1 MYQSSAIGTVG
12 GASTSV
18 SLVPVPTRTDH
29 VVPEWCL
36 ACQITDHKRQIQA
49 PPQMG
54 DSESERHACGAP
66 IHPSLHTRA
75 HRGPHHLSS
84 TRRPGTSPNTLPAM
98 ATDFDFESSDI
109 LGGALPVG
117 RGRVAQNSGFSSFFK
132 ICALGA
138 STLVLL
144 LAFRHGRTFFLR
156 WKERHY
162 KLYALFHSYPIPS
175 LTQIVICKG
184 LCADDTESR
193 TMISDPS
200 MSLMLPLDSPRRIR
214 GKYRIDCEM
223 CRQSTN

>member
-1 MYQSSAIGTVG
+1 MPVSQSSASR
-12 GASTSV
+12 ASHHDLKGNKV
-18 SLVPVPTRTDH
+18 ELKLRP
-29 VVPEWCL
+29 
-36 ACQITDHKRQIQA
+36 KR
-49 PPQMG
+49 
-54 DSESERHACGAP
+54 ERNACGVP
-66 IHPSLHTRA
+66 SPFHPSRHTRV
-75 HRGPHHLSS
+75 HRGPHQLSS

-162 KLYALFHSYPIPS
+162 KLYALFHSYLTS
-175 LTQIVICKG
+175 GLTQMVICKD
-184 LCADDTESR
+184 LCVDDTESR

-200 MSLMLPLDSPRRIR
+200 MSLMLPLDSHRRIR

>member
-1 MYQSSAIGTVG
+1 MGCASQVPVPG
-12 GASTSV
+12 GASANASAV
-18 SLVPVPTRTDH
+18 RAS
-29 VVPEWCL
+29 
-36 ACQITDHKRQIQA
+36 QITILRGTKSNSSSALNGRV
-49 PPQMG
+49 
-54 DSESERHACGAP
+54 SEWERHACGAF
-66 IHPSLHTRA
+66 IHHATRVSIA
-75 HRGPHHLSS
+75 VRINSPPLAGLA
-84 TRRPGTSPNTLPAM
+84 PNTLPAM

-162 KLYALFHSYPIPS
+162 KLYALFHSYLTS
-175 LTQIVICKG
+175 GLTQIVICKG
-184 LCADDTESR
+184 LCVDDTESR

-223 CRQSTN
+223 CRQSTS

>member
-1 MYQSSAIGTVG
+1 MCQSSAMVG
-12 GASTSV
+12 GASV
-18 SLVPVPTRTDH
+18 SLVPVPVPKGH
-29 VVPEWCL
+29 VVPRCL
-36 ACQITDHKRQIQA
+36 PDQITDHQSQIQA
-49 PPQMG
+49 PPQMY

-75 HRGPHHLSS
+75 HRGPPQLSS

-162 KLYALFHSYPIPS
+162 KLYVLFHSYPIPS
-175 LTQIVICKG
+175 LTKLLFVKVYASTI
-184 LCADDTESR
+184 R
-193 TMISDPS
+193 N
-200 MSLMLPLDSPRRIR
+200 PRP
-214 GKYRIDCEM
+214 
-223 CRQSTN
+223 

>member
-1 MYQSSAIGTVG
+1 MGCASQVPG
-12 GASTSV
+12 GASAVPSA
-18 SLVPVPTRTDH
+18 SVPVVPKITISRGTKSNSSSALNGH
-29 VVPEWCL
+29 VSEW
-36 ACQITDHKRQIQA
+36 
-49 PPQMG
+49 
-54 DSESERHACGAP
+54 ERHACGAQP
-66 IHPSLHTRA
+66 IHPSRHTRV
-75 HRGPHHLSS
+75 HRGPHQLSS

-162 KLYALFHSYPIPS
+162 KLCALFHSYLTS
-175 LTQIVICKG
+175 GLTQICY
-184 LCADDTESR
+184 L
-193 TMISDPS
+193 
-200 MSLMLPLDSPRRIR
+200 
-214 GKYRIDCEM
+214 
-223 CRQSTN
+223 